1 MAIQMRRGAGADFRP
16 EKMKPGELAVTIDGT
31 RKVYAAFAA
40 GDVKELASKE
50 DIWQEVEDAE
60 KAQKAAEAAQA
71 AAEIAESQA
80 TKAKNDAVIA
90 LSLIHI

>member
-60 KAQKAAEAAQA
+60 KAQKAAEAH
-71 AAEIAESQA
+71 
-80 TKAKNDAVIA
+80 KLRLK
-90 LSLIHI
+90 SLNRRQRKLKMTR